1 MMKDKRTKADL
12 LECISYLNNKIT
24 VLSTINDNLEVTN
37 INLESKLKQS
47 LERNSNLE
55 KEVSRCNDLIHA
67 TTSENNRLTIE
78 RNAANALVDRIRIPS
93 DMQISPRSMQ
103 QLLDNLNSEIVSA
116 LLLVKG

>member
-1 MMKDKRTKADL
+1 MIKDKRTKIQL
-12 LECISYLNNKIT
+12 FERITYLEQRISTLSSKSAEDT
-24 VLSTINDNLEVTN
+24 VTINSLMATLDSYSKTNL
-37 INLESKLKQS
+37 K
-47 LERNSNLE
+47 LE
-55 KEVSRCNDLIHA
+55 KEVIRCNDLISA

-116 LLLVKG
+116 LLLIKG

>member
-1 MMKDKRTKADL
+1 MIKDKRTKDQL
-12 LECISYLNNKIT
+12 LERIAYLEQRISTLSSKSAEDT
-24 VLSTINDNLEVTN
+24 VTINSLKATNLK
-37 INLESKLKQS
+37 LE
-47 LERNSNLE
+47 N
-55 KEVSRCNDLIHA
+55 EVSRCNDLISA

-116 LLLVKG
+116 LLLVKE